1 MTASTDYTAQE
12 IIVVAGAKILE
23 DNKVV
28 FVGTGLP
35 MVASL
40 LAKMT
45 HAPGLIPVFE
55 AGAVGPPLK
64 VGLPLSVG
72 DSKTFTSAS
81 YLKGLNAAFEMTQR
95 GYADIGFIGGAEVD
109 MYGNLN
115 STMIGDFP
123 EGYLKPKVRLPGSGG
138 ASDMAA
144 SCERTILIVPHDK
157 RKFNKKLQ
165 YVTSPGFLDGS
176 PNARYNAGLQGKGPY
191 RVITTKAIL
200 DFDEDSHRMRILQI
214 FPGETIESIQAA
226 TGFELLVAPNVSNFD
241 PPTVEEVR
249 MIREDIDPTQ
259 AFVKR
264 SPTRNIN
271 KNEIDDGM
279 DHANEP
285 LPFIHPKNESVL
297 QASQQ
302 R

>member
-55 AGAVGPPLK
+55 AGAVGPPLG

-72 DSKTFTSAS
+72 DSKTFTGAS
-81 YLKGLNAAFEMTQR
+81 FLNGLNTAFEMTQR
-95 GYADIGFIGGAEVD
+95 GFADIGFIGGAEVD

-123 EGYLKPKVRLPGSGG
+123 GSYQQPTVRLPGSGG

-157 RKFNKKLQ
+157 RKFSKKLQ
-165 YVTSPGFLDGS
+165 YVTSPGYLDGS
-176 PNARYNAGLQGKGPY
+176 HNARYNAGLQGEGPY

-200 DFDEDSHRMRILQI
+200 DFDEETHRMRILQT

-226 TGFELLVAPNVSNFD
+226 TGFELLVAPNVSAFA
-241 PPTVEEVR
+241 PPTVEDIQ
-249 MIREDIDPTQ
+249 MIRENIDPTQ

-264 SPTRNIN
+264 PKVNKMNKIENNI
-271 KNEIDDGM
+271 EVPPIIP
-279 DHANEP
+279 EP
-285 LPFIHPKNESVL
+285 VPLSYSHSL
-297 QASQQ
+297 
-302 R
+302 

>member
-1 MTASTDYTAQE
+1 MTTSTDYTAQE

-40 LAKMT
+40 LAKLT

-64 VGLPLSVG
+64 SGLPLSVG
-72 DSKTFTSAS
+72 DSKTFTGAS
-81 YLKGLNAAFEMTQR
+81 FLIGLNAAFEMTQR

-123 EGYLKPKVRLPGSGG
+123 NSYQCPKVRLPGSGG

-157 RKFNKKLQ
+157 RKFSKKLQ
-165 YVTSPGFLDGS
+165 YVTSPGHLDGS
-176 PNARYNAGLQGKGPY
+176 PDARYNAGLQGKGPY

-200 DFDEDSHRMRILQI
+200 DFDEESHRMRILQT

-226 TGFELLVAPNVSNFD
+226 TGFELLVAPNVSEFA
-241 PPTVEEVR
+241 PPTEEEVR

-264 SPTRNIN
+264 SKQAKVHQLKSKEEMPQAAELT
-271 KNEIDDGM
+271 
-279 DHANEP
+279 P
-285 LPFIHPKNESVL
+285 LSY
-297 QASQQ
+297 SQKG
-302 R
+302 

>member
-1 MTASTDYTAQE
+1 MTASSDYTAQE

-23 DNKVV
+23 DRKVV

-40 LAKMT
+40 LAKLT

-123 EGYLKPKVRLPGSGG
+123 DGYQKPKVRLPGSGG

-144 SCERTILIVPHDK
+144 SCERTILIIPHDK

-200 DFDEDSHRMRILQI
+200 DFDEETHRMRILQV
-214 FPGETIESIQAA
+214 FPGETAASVQAA
-226 TGFELLVAPNVSNFD
+226 TGFELLVSPNVSTFAA
-241 PPTVEEVR
+241 PTVEELR

-259 AFVKR
+259 AFVKQLAKQK
-264 SPTRNIN
+264 SVEFD
-271 KNEIDDGM
+271 KDKQV
-279 DHANEP
+279 
-285 LPFIHPKNESVL
+285 PFLTPKSERML
-297 QASQQ
+297 HASQQ
-302 R
+302 S

>member
-23 DNKVV
+23 NNKVV

-40 LAKMT
+40 LAKQT

-55 AGAVGPPLK
+55 AGAVSPPLG
-64 VGLPLSVG
+64 VGLPISVG
-72 DSKTFTSAS
+72 DSKTFTGAS
-81 YLKGLNAAFEMTQR
+81 YVKGLNAAFEMTQR
-95 GYADIGFIGGAEVD
+95 GYADFGFIGGAEVD

-123 EGYLKPKVRLPGSGG
+123 DSYQTPKVRLPGSGG

-157 RKFNKKLQ
+157 RKFNEKLQ
-165 YVTSPGFLDGS
+165 YVTSPGHLDGS
-176 PNARYNAGLQGKGPY
+176 HNARYKAGLQGKGPY

-200 DFDEDSHRMRILQI
+200 DFEEDTKRMRILQI
-214 FPGETIESIQAA
+214 FPGETVESVQDA
-226 TGFELLVAPNVSNFD
+226 TGFELLISPNVSTFD
-241 PPTVEEVR
+241 PPTKEEVR
-249 MIREDIDPTQ
+249 MIREDIDPQQ

-264 SPTRNIN
+264 
-271 KNEIDDGM
+271 
-279 DHANEP
+279 A
-285 LPFIHPKNESVL
+285 
-297 QASQQ
+297 A
-302 R
+302 

>member
-12 IIVVAGAKILE
+12 IIVVAGSKILE
-23 DNKVV
+23 DRKVV

-40 LAKMT
+40 LAKLT

-72 DSKTFTSAS
+72 DSKTFTSS
-81 YLKGLNAAFEMTQR
+81 TYLKGLNAAFEMTQR
-95 GYADIGFIGGAEVD
+95 GFADIGFIGGAEVD

-123 EGYLKPKVRLPGSGG
+123 DGYQKPKVRLPGSGG

-200 DFDEDSHRMRILQI
+200 DFDEETHRMRILQV
-214 FPGETIESIQAA
+214 FPGETVESVQAA
-226 TGFELLVAPNVSNFD
+226 TGFELLVSPNVSTF
-241 PPTVEEVR
+241 PAPTVEDVR

-264 SPTRNIN
+264 SPQPICDNIDN
-271 KNEIDDGM
+271 NEQM
-279 DHANEP
+279 
-285 LPFIHPKNESVL
+285 PFLTPKNERML
-297 QASQQ
+297 HASQQ
-302 R
+302 S